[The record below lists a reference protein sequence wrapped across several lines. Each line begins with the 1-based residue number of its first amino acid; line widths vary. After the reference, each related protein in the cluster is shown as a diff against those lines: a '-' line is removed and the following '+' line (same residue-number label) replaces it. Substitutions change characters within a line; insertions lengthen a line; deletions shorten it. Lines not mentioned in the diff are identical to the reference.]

1 VVEGTAVDGRVPRV
15 EPTAAELAEADA
27 VVLLTDHDT
36 FDYAAISQH
45 ARYVFDCRR
54 RLTGP
59 NVETL

>member
-1 VVEGTAVDGRVPRV
+1 MDGCRV